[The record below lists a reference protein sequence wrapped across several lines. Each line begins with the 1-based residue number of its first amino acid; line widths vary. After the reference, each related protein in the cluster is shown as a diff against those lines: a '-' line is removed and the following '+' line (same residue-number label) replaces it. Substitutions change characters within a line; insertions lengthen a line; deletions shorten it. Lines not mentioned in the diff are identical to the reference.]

1 MRGSAR
7 FSSSSPTSLARS
19 AMRIVAENTRSSRE
33 SSCPN
38 SSADYEQAPGSVSRP
53 KAVNSSLRVL
63 MLPQSN
69 GQRRLRIGL
78 MDFEPLR
85 VAGFESVF
93 DNVPHIEVVAT
104 DLAGVLANQEFEMV
118 MLGLHNPIESFELL
132 ARLKNA
138 RPKLK
143 LIVMGS
149 ESDDETII
157 SAIGAGAKGYL
168 EETAM
173 PEQVM
178 QCIEVVES
186 GSIWAPRRVLSAFV
200 DRMLHASEKPVLRHG
215 FKLTERE
222 RSVLKLLM
230 AARSNREIA
239 DALGIEERTVKAYVA
254 RLMRKVGVENR
265 IALSIHAASRSLA
278 PDEDDN
284 K

>member
-1 MRGSAR
+1 M
-7 FSSSSPTSLARS
+7 P
-19 AMRIVAENTRSSRE
+19 
-33 SSCPN
+33 
-38 SSADYEQAPGSVSRP
+38 
-53 KAVNSSLRVL
+53 
-63 MLPQSN
+63 PQSN

-104 DLAGVLANQEFEMV
+104 DLAGVLANDKFEMV
-118 MLGLHNPIESFELL
+118 LLGLHNPIESFELL
-132 ARLKNA
+132 ARLKGA

-200 DRMLHASEKPVLRHG
+200 DRMLHASEKPVLRHD
-215 FKLTERE
+215 FNFTERE
-222 RSVLKLLM
+222 REVLSLLV

-239 DALGIEERTVKAYVA
+239 KALGIEERTVKSYVA

-265 IALSIHAASRSLA
+265 IALSIHAASRALGS
-278 PDEDDN
+278 DEEE
-284 K
+284 

>member
-1 MRGSAR
+1 M
-7 FSSSSPTSLARS
+7 PTQS
-19 AMRIVAENTRSSRE
+19 TG
-33 SSCPN
+33 
-38 SSADYEQAPGSVSRP
+38 QQRP
-53 KAVNSSLRVL
+53 
-63 MLPQSN
+63 
-69 GQRRLRIGL
+69 LRIGL

-93 DNVPHIEVVAT
+93 DGVPTIEVVAT
-104 DLAGVLANQEFEMV
+104 NLAGVLANHEFEMV
-118 MLGLHNPIESFELL
+118 MLGLHNPVASFELL
-132 ARLKNA
+132 ARLKAA

-168 EETAM
+168 EETAT

-178 QCIEVVES
+178 QCIEVVQS

-200 DRMLHASEKPVLRHG
+200 DRMLHSSEKPVLRHD
-215 FKLTERE
+215 FNFTERE
-222 RSVLKLLM
+222 RAVLRLLV

-239 DALGIEERTVKAYVA
+239 ETLGIEERTVKSYVA

-265 IALSIHAASRSLA
+265 IALSIHAASRVLV
-278 PDEDDN
+278 PDEEE
-284 K
+284 

>member
-1 MRGSAR
+1 M
-7 FSSSSPTSLARS
+7 PTLAH
-19 AMRIVAENTRSSRE
+19 
-33 SSCPN
+33 
-38 SSADYEQAPGSVSRP
+38 RP
-53 KAVNSSLRVL
+53 
-63 MLPQSN
+63 
-69 GQRRLRIGL
+69 RRLCIGL
-78 MDFEPLR
+78 IDFEPLR

-93 DNVPHIEVVAT
+93 DDDPHVQVVAT
-104 DLAGVLANQEFEMV
+104 DLPGALASNDFEMV
-118 MLGLHNPIESFELL
+118 MLGLHNPIESFDLM
-132 ARLKNA
+132 ARLKSA
-138 RPKLK
+138 QPKLK

-149 ESDDETII
+149 ETDEETII
-157 SAIGAGAKGYL
+157 SAIAAGAKGYL
-168 EETAM
+168 EETAT

-178 QCIEVVES
+178 QCIEVVQS

-278 PDEDDN
+278 PDDDG

>member
-1 MRGSAR
+1 M
-7 FSSSSPTSLARS
+7 PTPS
-19 AMRIVAENTRSSRE
+19 T
-33 SSCPN
+33 
-38 SSADYEQAPGSVSRP
+38 
-53 KAVNSSLRVL
+53 
-63 MLPQSN
+63 

-93 DNVPHIEVVAT
+93 DDVPNIEVVAT

-178 QCIEVVES
+178 QCIEVVQS

-200 DRMLHASEKPVLRHG
+200 DRMLHASEKPVLRHD
-215 FKLTERE
+215 FNFTERE
-222 RSVLKLLM
+222 RAVLRLLV

-239 DALGIEERTVKAYVA
+239 ESLGIEERTVKSYVA
-254 RLMRKVGVENR
+254 KLMRKVGVENR
-265 IALSIHAASRSLA
+265 IALSIHAASRVLA
-278 PDEDDN
+278 PDDDS
-284 K
+284 

>member
-1 MRGSAR
+1 MQRRA
-7 FSSSSPTSLARS
+7 
-19 AMRIVAENTRSSRE
+19 
-33 SSCPN
+33 
-38 SSADYEQAPGSVSRP
+38 
-53 KAVNSSLRVL
+53 KAVILISAPMSPLSHR
-63 MLPQSN
+63 
-69 GQRRLRIGL
+69 QRPICIGL

-93 DNVPHIEVVAT
+93 DNDPRVEVVAT
-104 DLAGVLANQEFEMV
+104 DLPGALADDQLEMV
-118 MLGLHNPIESFELL
+118 MLGLQNPAESFEVL
-132 ARLKNA
+132 ARLKAA
-138 RPKLK
+138 RPRLK

-168 EETAM
+168 EETAT

-200 DRMLHASEKPVLRHG
+200 DRMLDASEKPVLRHG

-222 RSVLKLLM
+222 RAVLKLLVT
-230 AARSNREIA
+230 ARSNREIA
-239 DALGIEERTVKAYVA
+239 EALGIEERTVKAYVA

-265 IALSIHAASRSLA
+265 IALSIRAASRSLTHEEDD
-278 PDEDDN
+278 DEDA
-284 K
+284 

>member
-1 MRGSAR
+1 M
-7 FSSSSPTSLARS
+7 PTPS
-19 AMRIVAENTRSSRE
+19 T
-33 SSCPN
+33 
-38 SSADYEQAPGSVSRP
+38 
-53 KAVNSSLRVL
+53 
-63 MLPQSN
+63 

-93 DNVPHIEVVAT
+93 DGVPNIEVVPT
-104 DLAGVLANQEFEMV
+104 NLAGALANHEFEMV

-132 ARLKNA
+132 ARLKA
-138 RPKLK
+138 SRPKLK
-143 LIVMGS
+143 LVVMGS

-168 EETAM
+168 EETAT

-178 QCIEVVES
+178 QCIEVVQS

-200 DRMLHASEKPVLRHG
+200 DRMLHASEKPVLRHD
-215 FKLTERE
+215 FNFTERE
-222 RSVLKLLM
+222 RAVLKLLV

-239 DALGIEERTVKAYVA
+239 VELGIEERTVKSYVA

-265 IALSIHAASRSLA
+265 IALSIHAASRVLV
-278 PDEDDN
+278 PEE
-284 K
+284 KE

>member
-1 MRGSAR
+1 
-7 FSSSSPTSLARS
+7 
-19 AMRIVAENTRSSRE
+19 
-33 SSCPN
+33 
-38 SSADYEQAPGSVSRP
+38 
-53 KAVNSSLRVL
+53 
-63 MLPQSN
+63 
-69 GQRRLRIGL
+69 

-104 DLAGVLANQEFEMV
+104 DLAGVLANDKFEMV
-118 MLGLHNPIESFELL
+118 LLGLHNPIESFELL
-132 ARLKNA
+132 ARLKGA

-200 DRMLHASEKPVLRHG
+200 DRMLHASEKPVLRHD
-215 FKLTERE
+215 FNFTERE
-222 RSVLKLLM
+222 REVLSLLV

-239 DALGIEERTVKAYVA
+239 KALGIEERTVKSYVA

-265 IALSIHAASRSLA
+265 IALSIHAASRALGS
-278 PDEDDN
+278 DEEE
-284 K
+284 

>member
-1 MRGSAR
+1 M
-7 FSSSSPTSLARS
+7 PT
-19 AMRIVAENTRSSRE
+19 
-33 SSCPN
+33 
-38 SSADYEQAPGSVSRP
+38 PG
-53 KAVNSSLRVL
+53 
-63 MLPQSN
+63 N

-85 VAGFESVF
+85 VAGFESVL
-93 DNVPHIEVVAT
+93 DGVPRVVVVAT
-104 DLAGVLANQEFEMV
+104 DLAGVLANKEFAMV
-118 MLGLHNPIESFELL
+118 ILGLHNPSESFELL
-132 ARLKNA
+132 ARLKAA

-168 EETAM
+168 EETAT
-173 PEQVM
+173 PEQLM

-186 GSIWAPRRVLSAFV
+186 GSIWAPRRILSAFV
-200 DRMLHASEKPVLRHG
+200 DRMLHASEKPVLRHD
-215 FKLTERE
+215 FTLTDRE
-222 RSVLKLLM
+222 RGVLKLLV

-239 DALGIEERTVKAYVA
+239 DTLGIEERTVKAYVA

-265 IALSIHAASRSLA
+265 IALSIHAASRDLVT
-278 PDEDDN
+278 DHGED

>member
-1 MRGSAR
+1 M
-7 FSSSSPTSLARS
+7 P
-19 AMRIVAENTRSSRE
+19 
-33 SSCPN
+33 
-38 SSADYEQAPGSVSRP
+38 
-53 KAVNSSLRVL
+53 
-63 MLPQSN
+63 PQSN

-104 DLAGVLANQEFEMV
+104 DLAGVLANDKFEMV
-118 MLGLHNPIESFELL
+118 LLGLHNPIESFELL
-132 ARLKNA
+132 ARLKGA

-200 DRMLHASEKPVLRHG
+200 DRMLHASEKPVLRHD
-215 FKLTERE
+215 FNFTERE
-222 RSVLKLLM
+222 REVLSLLV

-239 DALGIEERTVKAYVA
+239 KALGIEERTVKSYVA

-265 IALSIHAASRSLA
+265 IALSIHAASRVLG
-278 PDEDDN
+278 PDEEE
-284 K
+284 